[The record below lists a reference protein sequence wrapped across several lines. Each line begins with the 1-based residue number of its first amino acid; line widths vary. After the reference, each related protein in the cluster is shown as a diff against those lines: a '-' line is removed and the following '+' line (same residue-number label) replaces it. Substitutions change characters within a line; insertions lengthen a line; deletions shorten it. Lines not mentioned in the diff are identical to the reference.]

1 MDKRSV
7 DVPEDGAPKDSGRLV
22 CDSSGWFVNSV
33 STYFVALLRV
43 TVLGFLIFPFIAHIQ
58 WCATLIR
65 RCIDMVPNSALQV
78 DIFVSNIDPKRY
90 STITEHSFMT
100 HYDDNTLAPPAP
112 GFMQRKRSGSTSSVD
127 SVDDS
132 GRDLVDMS
140 YLPAAGN
147 GDVYHSVILGH
158 DEHVLDYTNFDG
170 EDDTQAP
177 GEANLNKRVQKEG
190 RIRRAKSRRA
200 ANATSAKDELKQR
213 AEERARHLPPLD
225 TGYPQPHSPSSSKRL
240 SPSPRPT
247 SPSRSPNF
255 PIYPTLSTTHSGGDE
270 PHASADAYRAG
281 RPSNDHLPGDDKRNR
296 WSLTSGPGNSPP
308 NHSPPR
314 NSPSPFGSNVFASG
328 PMDSVR
334 NLVAETG
341 IPLLDIDADELED
354 MHVISEMARPGK
366 PRLDRILA
374 DEVERSRGA
383 TAVACKSLLVVH
395 PLTFGLQTRFTGC
408 GPTSL
413 NAVVR
418 KVVAAQ
424 ISPRRVLKGDMR
436 GVISLVTE
444 DFEW

>member
-1 MDKRSV
+1 
-7 DVPEDGAPKDSGRLV
+7 
-22 CDSSGWFVNSV
+22 
-33 STYFVALLRV
+33 
-43 TVLGFLIFPFIAHIQ
+43 
-58 WCATLIR
+58 
-65 RCIDMVPNSALQV
+65 
-78 DIFVSNIDPKRY
+78 
-90 STITEHSFMT
+90 MT

-112 GFMQRKRSGSTSSVD
+112 GFMQRKRSGSASSVD

-177 GEANLNKRVQKEG
+177 GEANLNKHVQKEG

-200 ANATSAKDELKQR
+200 ANAVSAKEELKQR
-213 AEERARHLPPLD
+213 AGERARNPPPLD
-225 TGYPQPHSPSSSKRL
+225 TPRPHSPPSKRL

-255 PIYPTLSTTHSGGDE
+255 PIYPTLSTTNGGDE
-270 PHASADAYRAG
+270 VHASADAYRAG
-281 RPSNDHLPGDDKRNR
+281 QASNDYLPADDKRSR
-296 WSLTSGPGNSPP
+296 WSVISGTANSGTSPP
-308 NHSPPR
+308 NHSPPPH
-314 NSPSPFGSNVFASG
+314 SPSPFGSNVFASG

-354 MHVISEMARPGK
+354 MQVISEMARPGK
-366 PRLDRILA
+366 PRVDRILA

-383 TAVACKSLLVVH
+383 IAVACKSPPVVH
-395 PLTFGLQTRFTGC
+395 LCTIIFNFHPAYKFVYRLRTDFAQRCRSKGRCSPGQPKSCPQGRHAGYDQSRHRRLR
-408 GPTSL
+408 
-413 NAVVR
+413 VV
-418 KVVAAQ
+418 
-424 ISPRRVLKGDMR
+424 ILSPVLYCQ
-436 GVISLVTE
+436 
-444 DFEW
+444 